1 MITAIDT
8 NVIIDILSGD
18 ARFGERSATALR
30 SSLAVGSVVACA
42 VVWAEA
48 AAGYESSDAFA
59 EAIKRL
65 GIDYEVIDEA
75 TARAAGAVWRR
86 YRQDGGARARI
97 VPDVLVGAHAA
108 QRADRLLTRDRGFF
122 RDYFEELAVL
132 DPAAP

>member
-1 MITAIDT
+1 VITAIDT

-30 SSLAVGSVVACA
+30 GSLAVGSVVACA

-48 AAGYESSDAFA
+48 SAGYASSDVFV
-59 EAIKRL
+59 EAVRRL
-65 GIDYEVIDEA
+65 GINYDAIDEA

-86 YRQDGGARARI
+86 YRQDGGTRARM

-122 RDYFEELAVL
+122 RDYFEELTVL